1 MLKFTSLT
9 IEDFGPYKGSQ
20 TINFSTDDGVTFIW
34 GNNGRGKT
42 TLLNIFR
49 YALYGKF
56 KNRRGATVDLTG
68 MSNIESRTDGKYGF
82 RVILRMTDGTNNYE
96 LSRQYK
102 LRDSV
107 TKPVKNDDYE
117 EYVYLKRDGAF
128 LPSNEA
134 DHILK
139 LIMPEEVSRFFLFDG
154 ELLQEYEELIMEGTE
169 TGASIKESIEN
180 ILGMPV
186 LTNGAKHAAITL
198 EDYKRVKTKVA
209 QSNKQTEQIGSQIA
223 ALEVELAEH
232 TAELERLKGELKDEN
247 LRRVKLEDEMGQ
259 SEHVRS
265 LLNTLEA
272 LEASID
278 EKKARQDGLRN
289 QIIAATRE
297 AWRGL
302 VGTKVSEV
310 LNEVKA
316 QEQALVEKEKA
327 SQIAFS
333 LIGNMRTALSEK
345 HCSLCDQDIS
355 SELLEKIEER
365 IRASESNYG
374 ALTTDEIATLSVLRS
389 RRAVLETM
397 QFTSSKEK
405 LEVLEKQLAEV
416 KVEMSDADRKKKEV
430 LEELDRH
437 GDVGELSKTMQEN
450 VKALTQCLKKIE
462 NLEDGKKAENDRIT
476 SIRNALQTQNS
487 KLDKTA
493 SGDDMKVARRR
504 VELCEQIVNVFE
516 EGISAY
522 RDKLKADI
530 ERDATELFLLT
541 RNDPDYIRLI
551 INENYGLYIEH
562 TSGVVVPLRSAGYEH
577 IVAIALIGAL
587 HKNAPLQGPVIM
599 DSPFGRL
606 DPIHKANVTKALP
619 ALSDQVFLLAYTH
632 EIDEQHAR
640 DSLGA
645 ALKKEYKLTRHS
657 SFDTR
662 VEPM

>member
-9 IEDFGPYKGSQ
+9 IVDFGPYKDSQ
-20 TINFSTDDGVTFIW
+20 TIDFSTEDGVTFIW

-56 KNRRGATVDLTG
+56 KNRRGANVDLTG
-68 MSNIESRTDGKYGF
+68 MSNIESRADGKYGF
-82 RVILRMTDGTNNYE
+82 RVILRMTDGTHNYE
-96 LSRQYK
+96 LSRQYQ

-117 EYVYLKRDGAF
+117 EYVYLKRDGAI
-128 LPSNEA
+128 LPITEA

-186 LTNGAKHAAITL
+186 LTNGAKHAGIAL
-198 EDYKRVKTKVA
+198 EDYKKVKTKVA
-209 QSNKQTEQIGSQIA
+209 QSNNQTEQIGSQIA

-232 TAELERLKGELKDEN
+232 TSEFERLKDELVDEN
-247 LRRVKLEDEMGQ
+247 LRRAKLEDEMSQ

-265 LLNTLEA
+265 LLGTHEA

-278 EKKARQDGLRN
+278 EKKVRQDGLRS
-289 QIIAATRE
+289 QIIAVTRD

-316 QEQALVEKEKA
+316 QEQTLVEKEKA
-327 SQIAFS
+327 KQIADS
-333 LIGNMRTALSEK
+333 LMGDMRKAINEK
-345 HCSLCDQDIS
+345 HCGLCDQDINDN
-355 SELLEKIEER
+355 LLAKIEER
-365 IRASESNYG
+365 IKTSESSYG
-374 ALTTDEIATLSVLRS
+374 ALTPDEVATLSALRS

-397 QFTSSKEK
+397 QFTSSKDK
-405 LEVLEKQLAEV
+405 LEVLEKQLEEV
-416 KVEMSDADRKKKEV
+416 KVELSDAERKKKEV

-437 GDVGELSKTMQEN
+437 GDVAELSNNMQEN

-462 NLEDGKKAENDRIT
+462 NLEDGKKAEIDKIT
-476 SIRNALQTQNS
+476 SIKNALQTQNS

-493 SGDDMKVARRR
+493 TSDDMKVARRR

-516 EGISAY
+516 EGISSY

-541 RNDPDYIRLI
+541 SNDPDYKRLI
-551 INENYGLYIEH
+551 INENYGLFIEH
-562 TSGVVVPLRSAGYEH
+562 TAGVVVPLRSAGYEH

-606 DPIHKANVTKALP
+606 DPIHKANITKALP
-619 ALSDQVFLLAYTH
+619 ALSDQVFLLAYTR

-640 DSLGA
+640 ESLGT
-645 ALKKEYKLTRHS
+645 ALKKEYKLTRHT
-657 SFDTR
+657 SFNTR